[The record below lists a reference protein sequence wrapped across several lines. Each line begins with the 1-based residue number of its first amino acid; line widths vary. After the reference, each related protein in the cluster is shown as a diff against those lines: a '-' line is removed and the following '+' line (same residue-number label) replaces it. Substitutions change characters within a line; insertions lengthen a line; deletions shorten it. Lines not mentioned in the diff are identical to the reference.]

1 MSIYFFN
8 SGPDTVTAHGGYC
21 SHPASLHSCA
31 AYAALSA
38 GIAAVT
44 VHIRVR
50 YAASMNDPYDHVCK
64 RFPSPGLFIIPGV
77 FEILFPQSAL
87 PTLCPGAC
95 LKNHSRN
102 LHSPQTV
109 KYISQKAFFQT
120 LSETGSFNFRSSLI
134 TNI

>member
-64 RFPSPGLFIIPGV
+64 RFPGPGLFIIPGV
-77 FEILFPQSAL
+77 FEILFP
-87 PTLCPGAC
+87 
-95 LKNHSRN
+95 
-102 LHSPQTV
+102 HSPPCALEHV
-109 KYISQKAFFQT
+109 
-120 LSETGSFNFRSSLI
+120 
-134 TNI
+134 